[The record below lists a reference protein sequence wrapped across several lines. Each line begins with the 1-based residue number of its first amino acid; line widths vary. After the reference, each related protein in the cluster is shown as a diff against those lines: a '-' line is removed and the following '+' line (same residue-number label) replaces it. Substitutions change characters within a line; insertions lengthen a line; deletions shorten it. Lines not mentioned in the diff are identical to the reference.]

1 MTKIDSVSFQ
11 RISQLVN
18 STLRLG
24 DKLIYNRS
32 AADPKWLLG
41 LIITRIRRQDQLIC
55 DKSINDHPAQDDSLI
70 DQRLRQQKDQRQ
82 LVQGQLTPMQPIN
95 NFSLLFSTR
104 FNHSDFW
111 QKKQLLSLG
120 FEPVVA
126 PIEWNLRPLG
136 ESASLP
142 NLGLKP
148 NYSLNWWLQ
157 DRSKLQLFV
166 AQIVA
171 DRTIGSVEIQKP
183 I

>member
-1 MTKIDSVSFQ
+1 MTSWFDNYPDTTTRPVDLWQVNQRPPGPRRLSNWSKTSATKRPVTLSDNLFKDNSPQCNQSIISVF
-11 RISQLVN
+11 
-18 STLRLG
+18 
-24 DKLIYNRS
+24 YF
-32 AADPKWLLG
+32 LLG
-41 LIITRIRRQDQLIC
+41 LITLIF
-55 DKSINDHPAQDDSLI
+55 DK
-70 DQRLRQQKDQRQ
+70 
-82 LVQGQLTPMQPIN
+82 
-95 NFSLLFSTR
+95 
-104 FNHSDFW
+104 
-111 QKKQLLSLG
+111 KKQLLSLG